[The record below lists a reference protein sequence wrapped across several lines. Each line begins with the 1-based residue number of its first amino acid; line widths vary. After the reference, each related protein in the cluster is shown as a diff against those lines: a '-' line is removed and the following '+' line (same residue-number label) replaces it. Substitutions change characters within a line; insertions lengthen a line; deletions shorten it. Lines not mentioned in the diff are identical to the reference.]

1 MTWEEFR
8 ENARAI
14 SGIAA
19 QKIGE
24 VTDIAALRVRLT
36 TVEYQLKN
44 EYATFG
50 KLSYQHFT
58 TDASTPEELARHVE
72 AIALLQKEA
81 EALRAAIAKAKNKE

>member
-8 ENARAI
+8 ENAKAI

-19 QKIGE
+19 QKISE
-24 VTDIAALRVRLT
+24 ATDLAALRVRLA

-44 EYATFG
+44 EYAAFG
-50 KLSYQHFT
+50 KLSYLHFT
-58 TDASTPEELARHVE
+58 SDASTPEELARHVE

-81 EALRAAIAKAKNKE
+81 EALRAAIAKQRGKE